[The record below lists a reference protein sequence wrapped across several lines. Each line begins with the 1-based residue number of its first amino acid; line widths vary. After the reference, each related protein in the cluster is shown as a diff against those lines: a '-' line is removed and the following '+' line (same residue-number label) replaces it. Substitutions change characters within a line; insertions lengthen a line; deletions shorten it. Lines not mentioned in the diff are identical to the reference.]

1 MSSTFKSL
9 AERDYAWFFGANFGF
24 FMAIHMQFVLYG
36 YLAFELTDSAK
47 ALSLVSAAVTIPTLV
62 ASPFAGALADRI
74 DKRVLL
80 AFTQA
85 MAALASLAL
94 AALIFLDLVALW
106 HIALVAVVVGST
118 LAINMPTRQAIIPQL
133 VPRQKLMNAVSLQM
147 GVMNL
152 TMIIAPLV
160 AGALIAPVGVAWV
173 FVLSSCLFLVG
184 TGLET
189 KLPKHGMGGSGSTRH
204 FLLEAREGFA
214 HMAGNPVLRL
224 LLVANTLA
232 IMFSFPVQQ
241 TLPVFAKDVFD
252 EGAAGLGILVA
263 MSGAGGL
270 IGAIVAA
277 HLDANPWKGRALFGG
292 LVLMGGLYGSFALA
306 PSFPLALPLL
316 ALGASGQMFAMTM
329 INTVVLSTVSPEM
342 RGRTMAIM
350 PMAVGLTPLAV
361 FPVSVATDEV
371 GAPTAIAVACALML
385 GLLLLLFSFAPALR
399 RLRLDALRRTELS
412 PAQAAQLV
420 AEGKLSQDEADRLAG
435 RDEAASTAPHLSP
448 VKSEDALADS
458 LV

>member
-1 MSSTFKSL
+1 MLSSTFKSL

-36 YLAFELTDSAK
+36 YLAFEITDSAK
-47 ALSLVSAAVTIPTLV
+47 ALSLVSAAVTIPTLA

-74 DKRVLL
+74 DKRTLL

-85 MAALASLAL
+85 MAATASLCL
-94 AALIFLDLVALW
+94 AVLVFLDLVQLW

-160 AGALIAPVGVAWV
+160 AGALIGPVGVAWV
-173 FVLSSCLFLVG
+173 FVLSSVLFVAG
-184 TGLET
+184 TGLEI
-189 KLPKHGMGGSGSTRH
+189 KLPRHGMRGSASTRH
-204 FLLEAREGFA
+204 FLVEAREGFA
-214 HMAGNPVLRL
+214 HMAGNSTLRL
-224 LLVANTLA
+224 LLLANTLV

-241 TLPVFAKDVFD
+241 TLPVFAKDVFN
-252 EGAAGLGILVA
+252 EGAAGLGLLVA

-270 IGAIVAA
+270 IGSIVAA
-277 HLDANPWKGRALFGG
+277 HLDSNPWKGRALFGG
-292 LVLMGGLYGSFALA
+292 LVLMGALYAAFALA
-306 PSFPLALPLL
+306 PSFALALPLL
-316 ALGASGQMFAMTM
+316 ALGASGQMFSMTM

-350 PMAVGLTPLAV
+350 PMAIGLTPLAV

-371 GAPTAIAVACALML
+371 GAPTAIAVASTLML
-385 GLLLLLFSFAPALR
+385 GLLVVLFWRARELWD
-399 RLRLDALRRTELS
+399 LRLDALRRSELS

-420 AEGKLSQDEADRLAG
+420 ADGKLSQVEADRLAG
-435 RDEAASTAPHLSP
+435 REDASSHA
-448 VKSEDALADS
+448 KSEDALADS
-458 LV
+458 LA